1 VKDQAKFDHLNEIF
15 SLRSKALEKE
25 EANCKKIEDKA
36 NLLTA
41 GYMKRYQTLSEN
53 FEKYTKEI
61 EDLKRMKSV
70 YETLYEQEK
79 VSMVKR
85 KNHLEN
91 EIIIFKEKERKLQRR
106 YKRYKEQLTLLQN
119 ENIEG
124 NGNNN
129 VNSVNNGIKT

>member
-1 VKDQAKFDHLNEIF
+1 
-15 SLRSKALEKE
+15 
-25 EANCKKIEDKA
+25 
-36 NLLTA
+36 
-41 GYMKRYQTLSEN
+41 MKRYQTLSEN